1 MFFVDITHVL
11 MQRSLFHRLLNP
23 LLLWRLRHVSERVY
37 VVWLAV
43 LVGVLAGLAAVA
55 LKTAVH
61 WQQHRLETAV
71 TEPNRVFALSIYPI
85 IGITLTVLVTK
96 YLLGGNLGRGIGP
109 IIYNTARENA
119 IVPRS
124 KLYSQL
130 ITAFLTVSFGGSA
143 GTEAPISVTGAAIG
157 SNAARVLRA
166 GRRRRRLLTG
176 CGAAAG
182 VAAIFN
188 APIAGVLFAVEA
200 ILMELPAQYF
210 IPLLISS
217 ATATVVSKAL
227 YAGQPFALI
236 TNSWVVNT
244 VPFYLVLGLLTA
256 FLSVYM
262 IRTYHWFDHFW
273 ERWPGLRWQ
282 KVLAGGAALGALIF
296 LFPPLYGEGYTTVVE
311 KLLAGNAQDLTDG
324 SLFSVYGDNNV
335 WLLLA
340 LVFFTMMAKVVAT
353 SITVG
358 AGGNGGMF
366 GSSLVAGALGG
377 FLFARL
383 VNLTGLVAIP
393 EVHFVV
399 LGMAGV
405 LAGVVHAPLT
415 AIFLIA
421 EITGGYAL
429 FVPLMFVTSFSYLV
443 TKHFEPYSVYTRKLT
458 QKGVDVYANRDRD
471 LLSRLDLRRLL
482 DTDFLALRPS
492 ATLGELVDVFRHAH
506 RNVFPVVSKNGLL
519 QGIITLDMVR
529 DTLFDGAHYTTTN
542 VRELMRKPV
551 AVIHTTDSVEHC
563 LDLLERTDSPAL
575 PVCDDEGRYL
585 GFIVKAAILARY
597 RRELIEEGQV

>member
-1 MFFVDITHVL
+1 MPQKTVY
-11 MQRSLFHRLLNP
+11 RLLNP

-37 VVWLAV
+37 VVWLAG

-61 WQQHRLETAV
+61 WQQDRLAAAV
-71 TEPNRVFALSIYPI
+71 TEPNRVFALSLYPI

-96 YLLGGNLGRGIGP
+96 YLLHGNLGRGIGA

-119 IVPRS
+119 LVPVS

-143 GTEAPISVTGAAIG
+143 GMEAPISVTGAAIG

-182 VAAIFN
+182 IAAIFN
-188 APIAGVLFAVEA
+188 APIAGVLFAVES
-200 ILMELPAQYF
+200 ILLELPAQYF

-236 TNSWVVNT
+236 THSWVVNT
-244 VPFYLVLGLLTA
+244 VPFYLVLGLLMA
-256 FLSVYM
+256 LLSVYM
-262 IRTYHWFDHFW
+262 IRVYNWFDHFW
-273 ERWPGLRWQ
+273 ARWPGLRWQ
-282 KVLAGGAALGALIF
+282 KILLGGTALGALIF

-311 KLLAGNAQDLTDG
+311 KLLAGHAQELTDG

-335 WLLLA
+335 WLLIL
-340 LVFFTMMAKVVAT
+340 LVFFTMLMKVVAT

-383 VNLTGLVAIP
+383 VNMTGLVAIP

-429 FVPLMFVTSFSYLV
+429 FVPLMFVTSLSYLI
-443 TKHFEPYSVYTRKLT
+443 TKHFEPYSVYTGKLML
-458 QKGVDVYANRDRD
+458 KGVDVYANRDRD
-471 LLSRLDLRRLL
+471 LLSRLDLHRLI
-482 DTDFLALRPS
+482 DTDFVALSPGT
-492 ATLGELVDVFRHAH
+492 TLGELVDVFRHAH
-506 RNVFPVVSKNGLL
+506 RNVFPVVSRTGLL
-519 QGIITLDMVR
+519 RGIVTLDMVR
-529 DTLFDGAHYTTTN
+529 DTLFDGEHYTTIK
-542 VRELMRKPV
+542 VGELMQPPPMT
-551 AVIHTTDSVEHC
+551 ILDTDRVEHA
-563 LDLLERTDSPAL
+563 LDLLERTASTAL
-575 PVCDDEGRYL
+575 PVCDDDGNYL

>member
-1 MFFVDITHVL
+1 MAQKRIY
-11 MQRSLFHRLLNP
+11 RLLNP
-23 LLLWRLRHVSERVY
+23 LLLWRLRHVNERLY
-37 VVWLAV
+37 VVVLAV
-43 LVGVLAGLAAVA
+43 LVGVLAGLAAVL
-55 LKTAVH
+55 LKTAIH
-61 WQQHRLETAV
+61 WQQARLADAV
-71 TEPNRVFALSIYPI
+71 TEPNRVFALSLYPL
-85 IGITLTVLVTK
+85 IGITLTALFTK
-96 YLLGGNLGRGIGP
+96 YLLNGNLGRGIGP
-109 IIYNTARENA
+109 IIYSAARENA
-119 IVPRS
+119 LVPRS

-130 ITAFLTVSFGGSA
+130 VTAFLTVSFGGSA

-200 ILMELPAQYF
+200 ILLELPAQYF

-236 TNSWVVNT
+236 TNSWVLNT
-244 VPFYLVLGLLTA
+244 VPFYLALGLLTA
-256 FLSVYM
+256 ALSVYM
-262 IRTYHWFDHFW
+262 IRTYYWFDRFV

-282 KVLAGGAALGALIF
+282 KVLIGGTTLGILIF

-311 KLLAGNAQDLTDG
+311 KLLAGQAQHLTDG
-324 SLFSVYGDNNV
+324 SLFSVYGDDNV

-340 LVFFTMMAKVVAT
+340 LAFFTMITKVIAT
-353 SITVG
+353 SVTIG

-366 GSSLVAGALGG
+366 GTSLVAGALAG

-383 VNLTGLVAIP
+383 INLTGLVAIP

-429 FVPLMFVTSFSYLV
+429 FVPLMLVTSFSYLT
-443 TKHFEPYSVYTRKLT
+443 TKHFEPYSVYTKKLT
-458 QKGVDVYANRDRD
+458 LKGVDVYANRDRD
-471 LLSRLDLRRLL
+471 LLSRLDLHRLL
-482 DTDFLALRPS
+482 DTHYVPLRPGN
-492 ATLGELVDVFRHAH
+492 TLGELVEVFRHAH
-506 RNVFPVVSKNGLL
+506 RDEFPVVSRKGQLRGL
-519 QGIITLDMVR
+519 ITLDMVR
-529 DTLFDGAHYTTTN
+529 DLLFDDAHYTTTT
-542 VRELMRKPV
+542 VRELMRPAPATV
-551 AVIHTTDSVEHC
+551 RATDTAEYT
-563 LDLLERTDSPAL
+563 LALLERTNCAAL
-575 PVCDDEGRYL
+575 PVVDANGIYL
-585 GFIVKAAILARY
+585 GFVTKASILARY
-597 RRELIEEGQV
+597 RRELIEEGQA

>member
-1 MFFVDITHVL
+1 
-11 MQRSLFHRLLNP
+11 MQKSLLHRLLNP

-61 WQQHRLETAV
+61 WQQSRLASAV

-236 TNSWVVNT
+236 TNSWVVDT

-282 KVLAGGAALGALIF
+282 KVLVGGAALGALIF

-335 WLLLA
+335 WLLLI
-340 LVFFTMMAKVVAT
+340 LVFFTMMMKVVAT
-353 SITVG
+353 SVTVG

-429 FVPLMFVTSFSYLV
+429 FVPLMFVTSFSYMI

-471 LLSRLDLRRLL
+471 LLSRLDLHRLL
-482 DTDFLALRPS
+482 DTEFIALRPS

-506 RNVFPVVSKNGLL
+506 RNVFPVVSKSGLL
-519 QGIITLDMVR
+519 RGVISLDMVR
-529 DTLFDGAHYTTTN
+529 DTLFDGAHYTTTK
-542 VRELMRKPV
+542 VSELMQKPV
-551 AVIHTTDSVEHC
+551 AVISPTDTVEHC
-563 LDLLERTDSPAL
+563 LDLLERTDSTAL
-575 PVCDDEGRYL
+575 PVCDDEGLYL
-585 GFIVKAAILARY
+585 GFIVKSAILARY

>member
-1 MFFVDITHVL
+1 
-11 MQRSLFHRLLNP
+11 

-43 LVGVLAGLAAVA
+43 LVGVLAGLAAVV

-61 WQQHRLETAV
+61 WQQERLALAV
-71 TEPNRVFALSIYPI
+71 TEPNRVFALSLYPI
-85 IGITLTVLVTK
+85 IGITLTVLVTR
-96 YLLGGNLGRGIGP
+96 YLLHGNLGRGIGA

-119 IVPRS
+119 LVPRS

-143 GTEAPISVTGAAIG
+143 GMEAPISVTGAAIG

-182 VAAIFN
+182 IAAIFN
-188 APIAGVLFAVEA
+188 APIAGVLFAVES
-200 ILMELPAQYF
+200 ILLELPAQYF

-236 TNSWVVNT
+236 THSWVVNT
-244 VPFYLVLGLLTA
+244 VPFYLVLGLLMA
-256 FLSVYM
+256 LLSVYM
-262 IRTYHWFDHFW
+262 IRVYNWFDHFW
-273 ERWPGLRWQ
+273 ARWPGLRWQ
-282 KVLAGGAALGALIF
+282 KVLLGGTALGALIF

-311 KLLAGNAQDLTDG
+311 KLLAGHAQELTDG

-335 WLLLA
+335 WLLIL
-340 LVFFTMMAKVVAT
+340 LVFFTMLMKVVAT

-383 VNLTGLVAIP
+383 VNMTGLVAVP

-405 LAGVVHAPLT
+405 LAGVAHAPLT

-429 FVPLMFVTSFSYLV
+429 FVPLMFVTSLSYLI
-443 TKHFEPYSVYTRKLT
+443 TKHFEPYSVYTGKLML
-458 QKGVDVYANRDRD
+458 KGVDVYANRDRD
-471 LLSRLDLRRLL
+471 LLARLDLHRLI
-482 DTDFLALRPS
+482 DTDFVTLSPGT
-492 ATLGELVDVFRHAH
+492 TLGELVDVFRHAH
-506 RNVFPVVSKNGLL
+506 RNVFPVVSRTGLL
-519 QGIITLDMVR
+519 RGIVTLDMVR
-529 DTLFDGAHYTTTN
+529 DTLFDGEHYTTIK
-542 VRELMRKPV
+542 VGELMQPPPMT
-551 AVIHTTDSVEHC
+551 ILDTDRVEHA
-563 LDLLERTDSPAL
+563 LDLLERTASTAL
-575 PVCDDEGRYL
+575 PVCDDDGNYL

>member
-1 MFFVDITHVL
+1 L
-11 MQRSLFHRLLNP
+11 KKLLHRLLNP

-43 LVGVLAGLAAVA
+43 LVGVLAGLAAVV

-61 WQQHRLETAV
+61 WQQERLALAV
-71 TEPNRVFALSIYPI
+71 TEPNRVFALSLYPI

-96 YLLGGNLGRGIGP
+96 YLLHGNLGRGIGA

-119 IVPRS
+119 LVPRS

-143 GTEAPISVTGAAIG
+143 GMEAPISVTGAAIG

-182 VAAIFN
+182 IAAIFN
-188 APIAGVLFAVEA
+188 APIAGVLFAVES
-200 ILMELPAQYF
+200 ILLELPAQYF

-236 TNSWVVNT
+236 THSWVVNT
-244 VPFYLVLGLLTA
+244 VPFYLVLGLLMA
-256 FLSVYM
+256 LLSVYM
-262 IRTYHWFDHFW
+262 IRVYNWFDHFW
-273 ERWPGLRWQ
+273 ARWPGLRWQ
-282 KVLAGGAALGALIF
+282 KVLLGGTALGALIF

-311 KLLAGNAQDLTDG
+311 KLLAGHAQELTDG

-335 WLLLA
+335 WLLIL
-340 LVFFTMMAKVVAT
+340 LVFFTMLMKVVAT

-383 VNLTGLVAIP
+383 VNMTGLVAVP

-405 LAGVVHAPLT
+405 LAGVAHAPLT

-429 FVPLMFVTSFSYLV
+429 FVPLMFVTSLSYLI
-443 TKHFEPYSVYTRKLT
+443 TKHFEPYSVYT
-458 QKGVDVYANRDRD
+458 ANRDRD
-471 LLSRLDLRRLL
+471 LLARLDLHRLI
-482 DTDFLALRPS
+482 DTDFVTLSPGT
-492 ATLGELVDVFRHAH
+492 TLGELVDVFRHAH
-506 RNVFPVVSKNGLL
+506 RNVFPVVSRTGLL
-519 QGIITLDMVR
+519 RGIVTLDMVR
-529 DTLFDGAHYTTTN
+529 DTLFDGEHYTTIK
-542 VRELMRKPV
+542 VGELMQPPPMT
-551 AVIHTTDSVEHC
+551 ILDTDRVEHA
-563 LDLLERTDSPAL
+563 LDLLERTASTAL
-575 PVCDDEGRYL
+575 PVCDDDGNYL

>member
-1 MFFVDITHVL
+1 M
-11 MQRSLFHRLLNP
+11 
-23 LLLWRLRHVSERVY
+23 LLWRLRHVSERVY

-43 LVGVLAGLAAVA
+43 LVGVLAGLAAVV

-61 WQQHRLETAV
+61 WQQERLALAV
-71 TEPNRVFALSIYPI
+71 TEPNRVFALSLYPI

-96 YLLGGNLGRGIGP
+96 YLLHGNLGRGIGA

-119 IVPRS
+119 LVPRS

-143 GTEAPISVTGAAIG
+143 GMEAPISVTGAAIG

-182 VAAIFN
+182 IAAIFN
-188 APIAGVLFAVEA
+188 APIAGVLFAVES
-200 ILMELPAQYF
+200 ILLELPAQYF

-236 TNSWVVNT
+236 THSWVVNT
-244 VPFYLVLGLLTA
+244 VPFYLVLGLLMA
-256 FLSVYM
+256 LLSVYM
-262 IRTYHWFDHFW
+262 IRVYNWFDHFW
-273 ERWPGLRWQ
+273 ARWPGLRWQ
-282 KVLAGGAALGALIF
+282 KVLLGGTALGALIF

-311 KLLAGNAQDLTDG
+311 KLLAGHAQELTDG

-335 WLLLA
+335 WLLIL
-340 LVFFTMMAKVVAT
+340 LVFFTMLMKVVAT

-383 VNLTGLVAIP
+383 VNMTGLVAVP

-405 LAGVVHAPLT
+405 LAGVAHAPLT

-429 FVPLMFVTSFSYLV
+429 FVPLMFVTSLSYLI
-443 TKHFEPYSVYTRKLT
+443 TKHFEPYSVYTGKLML
-458 QKGVDVYANRDRD
+458 KGVDVYANRDRD
-471 LLSRLDLRRLL
+471 LLARLDLHRLI
-482 DTDFLALRPS
+482 DTDFVTLSPGT
-492 ATLGELVDVFRHAH
+492 TLGELVDVFRHAH
-506 RNVFPVVSKNGLL
+506 RNVFPVVSRTGLL
-519 QGIITLDMVR
+519 RGIVTLDMVR
-529 DTLFDGAHYTTTN
+529 DTLFDGEHYTTIK
-542 VRELMRKPV
+542 VGELMQPPPMT
-551 AVIHTTDSVEHC
+551 ILDTDRVEHA
-563 LDLLERTDSPAL
+563 LDLLERTASTAL
-575 PVCDDEGRYL
+575 PVCDDDGNYL

>member
-1 MFFVDITHVL
+1 MMHPPDHSHKSRI
-11 MQRSLFHRLLNP
+11 HRLLNP
-23 LLLWRLRHVSERVY
+23 FLLWRLRHVSERVY
-37 VVWLAV
+37 VVWLAA

-55 LKTAVH
+55 LKTAIH
-61 WQQHRLETAV
+61 WQQHRLAEAV
-71 TEPNRVFALSIYPI
+71 TEPNRVFALSFYPI

-96 YLLGGNLGRGIGP
+96 YLLNGNLGRGIGP
-109 IIYNTARENA
+109 IIYSTARENA

-200 ILMELPAQYF
+200 ILLELPAQYF

-227 YAGQPFALI
+227 YAGQPFTLI
-236 TNSWVVNT
+236 TTSWVLNT
-244 VPFYLVLGLLTA
+244 VPFYVLFGLLTA
-256 FLSVYM
+256 LLAVYM
-262 IRTYHWFDHFW
+262 IRTYHWFEHFW
-273 ERWPGLRWQ
+273 GRWPGLRWQ
-282 KVLAGGAALGALIF
+282 KVLAGGAALGLLIF
-296 LFPPLYGEGYTTVVE
+296 LFPPLYGEGYTTVVQT
-311 KLLAGNAQDLTDG
+311 LLDGHAHDLTTD
-324 SLFSVYGDNNV
+324 SLFSVYGDDNV
-335 WLLLA
+335 WWLLV
-340 LVFFTMMAKVVAT
+340 LVSCTMLTKVVAT

-366 GSSLVAGALGG
+366 GTSLVAGALGG

-383 VNLTGLVAIP
+383 VNLTGLVALP

-415 AIFLIA
+415 AMFLIA

-429 FVPLMFVTSFSYLV
+429 FVPLMLVTSFSYLI

-458 QKGVDVYANRDRD
+458 QKGVDVYANRDSD
-471 LLSRLDLRRLL
+471 LLSRLDMHRLL
-482 DTDFLALRPS
+482 DTSFMPLRPG

-506 RNVFPVVSKNGLL
+506 RNTFPVVGKSGKLR
-519 QGIITLDMVR
+519 GIITLDMVR
-529 DTLFDGAHYTTTN
+529 DTLFDDAHYTTTK
-542 VRELMRKPV
+542 VRELMMPPPARVRP
-551 AVIHTTDSVEHC
+551 TDSAEHT
-563 LDLLERTDSPAL
+563 LELLERTATPAL
-575 PVCDDEGRYL
+575 PVCDADGVYL
-585 GFIVKAAILARY
+585 GFITQSAILARY
-597 RRELIEEGQV
+597 RRELIEEGQA

>member
-1 MFFVDITHVL
+1 MAQKRIY
-11 MQRSLFHRLLNP
+11 RLLNP
-23 LLLWRLRHVSERVY
+23 LLLWRLRHIDERMY
-37 VVWLAV
+37 VLLLAG
-43 LVGVLAGLAAVA
+43 LVGVLAGLAAVL

-61 WQQHRLETAV
+61 WQQQQLADAV
-71 TEPNRVFALSIYPI
+71 TEPNRVFALSLYPI
-85 IGITLTVLVTK
+85 IGITLTVLFTK
-96 YLLGGNLGRGIGP
+96 YLLGGNLGRGIGA
-109 IIYNTARENA
+109 IIYNTARESS

-130 ITAFLTVSFGGSA
+130 VTAFLTVSFGGSA

-157 SNAARVLRA
+157 SNAARILRA

-188 APIAGVLFAVEA
+188 APISGVLFEVEA
-200 ILMELPAQYF
+200 ILLELPAQYF

-236 TNSWVVNT
+236 TNSWILNT
-244 VPFYLVLGLLTA
+244 VPFYLALGLLTA
-256 FLSVYM
+256 ALSVYM
-262 IRTYHWFDHFW
+262 IRTYNWFDKFW

-282 KVLAGGAALGALIF
+282 KVLAGGLGLGLLIF

-311 KLLAGNAQDLTDG
+311 KLLAGEAARLTDG
-324 SLFSVYGDNNV
+324 SLFSVYGDDNV

-340 LVFFTMMAKVVAT
+340 LVFFTMIFKVVAT
-353 SITVG
+353 SVTVG

-383 VNLTGLVAIP
+383 INLTGLVAIP

-429 FVPLMFVTSFSYLV
+429 FVPLMLVTSFSYLIA
-443 TKHFEPYSVYTRKLT
+443 KHFEPYSVYTKKLT
-458 QKGVDVYANRDRD
+458 LKGVDVNADRDHD
-471 LLSRLDLRRLL
+471 LLSRLDLPRLL
-482 DTDFLALRPS
+482 DTDYVPLRPRT
-492 ATLGELVDVFRHAH
+492 TLGELVEVFRHAH
-506 RNVFPVVSKNGLL
+506 RNVFPVVSKEGRLR
-519 QGIITLDMVR
+519 GIITLDMVR
-529 DTLFDGAHYTTTN
+529 DTLFDNEHYTTTT
-542 VRELMRKPV
+542 VRELMQPPPATIR
-551 AVIHTTDSVEHC
+551 ISDSVEHA
-563 LDLLERTDSPAL
+563 LEMLEYTTSPAL
-575 PVCDDEGRYL
+575 PVVDGTGIYR
-585 GFIVKAAILARY
+585 GFITRANILARY
-597 RRELIEEGQV
+597 RRELIEEGQA

>member
-1 MFFVDITHVL
+1 M
-11 MQRSLFHRLLNP
+11 RKSLVHRLLNP

-37 VVWLAV
+37 VVWLAG
-43 LVGVLAGLAAVA
+43 LVGVLAGLAAVG

-61 WQQHRLETAV
+61 WQQARLAAAV

-109 IIYNTARENA
+109 IIYNTVRENA

-200 ILMELPAQYF
+200 ILLELPAQYF

-244 VPFYLVLGLLTA
+244 VPFYLLLGLLMA

-262 IRTYHWFDHFW
+262 IRTYHWFDRFW

-282 KVLAGGAALGALIF
+282 KVLAGGAALGGLIF
-296 LFPPLYGEGYTTVVE
+296 LFPPLYGEGYNTVVE

-340 LVFFTMMAKVVAT
+340 LVFFTMMTKVIAT
-353 SITVG
+353 SVTVG

-519 QGIITLDMVR
+519 RGIITLDMVR

-542 VRELMRKPV
+542 VRELMQKPV

-563 LDLLERTDSPAL
+563 LDLLERTDSTAL
-575 PVCDDEGRYL
+575 PVCDDEGNYL
-585 GFIVKAAILARY
+585 GFITKSAILARY

>member
-1 MFFVDITHVL
+1 
-11 MQRSLFHRLLNP
+11 MQKSLVHRLLNP
-23 LLLWRLRHVSERVY
+23 FLLWRLRHVSERVY
-37 VVWLAV
+37 VVWLAG
-43 LVGVLAGLAAVA
+43 LVGVLAGLAAVG

-61 WQQHRLETAV
+61 WQQARLASAV

-200 ILMELPAQYF
+200 ILLELPAQYF

-236 TNSWVVNT
+236 TNSWVVDT
-244 VPFYLVLGLLTA
+244 VPFYLLLGLLMA

-262 IRTYHWFDHFW
+262 IRTYHWFDRFW

-282 KVLAGGAALGALIF
+282 KVLVGGAALGGLIF
-296 LFPPLYGEGYTTVVE
+296 LFPPLYGEGYSNVVE

-340 LVFFTMMAKVVAT
+340 LVFFTMMTKVIAT
-353 SITVG
+353 SVTVG

-429 FVPLMFVTSFSYLV
+429 FVPLMFVTSFSYLI

-519 QGIITLDMVR
+519 RGIITLDMVR

-563 LDLLERTDSPAL
+563 LDLLERTDSTAL
-575 PVCDDEGRYL
+575 PVCDDAGNYL
-585 GFIVKAAILARY
+585 GFITKSAILARY

>member
-1 MFFVDITHVL
+1 MAQKRI
-11 MQRSLFHRLLNP
+11 HRLLHP
-23 LLLWRLRHVSERVY
+23 FLLWRLRHVSERVY
-37 VVWLAV
+37 VVWLAA
-43 LVGVLAGLAAVA
+43 LVGVLAGLAAVL
-55 LKTAVH
+55 LKTAIH
-61 WQQHRLETAV
+61 WQQHRLAAAV
-71 TEPNRVFALSIYPI
+71 TEPNRVFALSIYPLV
-85 IGITLTVLVTK
+85 GITLTVLVTK

-109 IIYNTARENA
+109 IIYSTARENA

-124 KLYSQL
+124 KLYSQVV
-130 ITAFLTVSFGGSA
+130 TAFLTVSFGGSA

-200 ILMELPAQYF
+200 ILLELPAQYF

-227 YAGQPFALI
+227 YAGQPFTLI
-236 TNSWVVNT
+236 TNSWVLNT
-244 VPFYLVLGLLTA
+244 VPFYALLGPLTA
-256 FLSVYM
+256 VFSVYM
-262 IRTYHWFDHFW
+262 IRTYHWFDHFV

-282 KVLAGGAALGALIF
+282 KVLAGGAALGLLIF

-311 KLLAGNAQDLTDG
+311 KLLAGRAQELTDG
-324 SLFSVYGDNNV
+324 SLFSVYGDDNV
-335 WLLLA
+335 WWLLV
-340 LVFFTMMAKVVAT
+340 LVFCTMMTKVVAT

-366 GSSLVAGALGG
+366 GSSLVAGALCG

-383 VNLTGLVAIP
+383 VNLTGLVVLP

-429 FVPLMFVTSFSYLV
+429 FVPLMLVTSFSYLI

-458 QKGVDVYANRDRD
+458 LKGVDVYANRDQD
-471 LLSRLDLRRLL
+471 LLSRLDLHRLI
-482 DTDFLALRPS
+482 DTDFVPLRPG
-492 ATLGELVDVFRHAH
+492 ATLGELVEIFRHAH
-506 RNVFPVVSKNGLL
+506 RNVFPVVSKSGSLR
-519 QGIITLDMVR
+519 GVITLDMVR
-529 DTLFDGAHYTTTN
+529 DTLFDGAHYTTTK
-542 VRELMRKPV
+542 VRELMKPPP
-551 AVIHTTDSVEHC
+551 ALIAPTDSAEHV
-563 LDLLERTDSPAL
+563 LALLERTATTTL
-575 PVCDDEGRYL
+575 PVCDTDGQYL
-585 GFIVKAAILARY
+585 GFVTKAAILARY

>member
-1 MFFVDITHVL
+1 
-11 MQRSLFHRLLNP
+11 
-23 LLLWRLRHVSERVY
+23 
-37 VVWLAV
+37 
-43 LVGVLAGLAAVA
+43 
-55 LKTAVH
+55 
-61 WQQHRLETAV
+61 
-71 TEPNRVFALSIYPI
+71 
-85 IGITLTVLVTK
+85 VLVTK

-119 IVPRS
+119 VVPRS

-130 ITAFLTVSFGGSA
+130 VTAFLTVSFGGSA

-200 ILMELPAQYF
+200 ILLELPAQYF

-236 TNSWVVNT
+236 TNSWVLNT
-244 VPFYLVLGLLTA
+244 VPFYAALGPLTA
-256 FLSVYM
+256 ALAIYM
-262 IRTYHWFDHFW
+262 IRTYHWFDHFL

-282 KVLAGGAALGALIF
+282 KVVVGGAVLGLLIF
-296 LFPPLYGEGYTTVVE
+296 LFPPLYGEGYTTVVQQ
-311 KLLAGNAQDLTDG
+311 LLDGRAQDLTDG

-335 WLLLA
+335 WWLLV
-340 LVFFTMMAKVVAT
+340 LVFFTMLTKVVAT
-353 SITVG
+353 SVTVG

-366 GSSLVAGALGG
+366 GSSLVAGALCG

-383 VNLTGLVAIP
+383 VNLTGLVSLP

-429 FVPLMFVTSFSYLV
+429 FVPLMLVTSFSYLI
-443 TKHFEPYSVYTRKLT
+443 TKRFEPYSVYTRKLT
-458 QKGVDVYANRDRD
+458 LKGVDVYANRDSD
-471 LLSRLDLRRLL
+471 LLSRLDLHRLI
-482 DTDFLALRPS
+482 DTDFVPLRPG

-506 RNVFPVVSKNGLL
+506 HDVFPVVSKSGLL
-519 QGIITLDMVR
+519 RGIITLDMVR
-529 DTLFDGAHYTTTN
+529 DTLFDGAHYTTIK
-542 VRELMRKPV
+542 VRELMQPPP
-551 AVIHTTDSVEHC
+551 ALICPTDSAEHT
-563 LDLLERTDSPAL
+563 LALLERTDTQAL
-575 PVCDDEGRYL
+575 PVCDAEGQYL
-585 GFIVKAAILARY
+585 GFIAKTAILARY

>member
-1 MFFVDITHVL
+1 
-11 MQRSLFHRLLNP
+11 MQKSLVHRLLNP
-23 LLLWRLRHVSERVY
+23 FLLWRLRHVSERVY
-37 VVWLAV
+37 VVWLAG

-61 WQQHRLETAV
+61 WQQNRLAQAV

-96 YLLGGNLGRGIGP
+96 YLLHGNLGRGIGP

-143 GTEAPISVTGAAIG
+143 GTEAPISVTGSAIG

-182 VAAIFN
+182 IAAIFN

-256 FLSVYM
+256 LLSVYM

-282 KVLAGGAALGALIF
+282 KVLLGGTALGALIF
-296 LFPPLYGEGYTTVVE
+296 LFPPLYGEGYSTVVE
-311 KLLAGNAQDLTDG
+311 KLLAGNAQALTDD

-335 WLLLA
+335 WLLLI
-340 LVFFTMMAKVVAT
+340 LVFFTMMMKVVAT

-383 VNLTGLVAIP
+383 VNMTGLVAIP

-429 FVPLMFVTSFSYLV
+429 FVPLMFVTSFSYLI

-458 QKGVDVYANRDRD
+458 LKGVDVYANRDRD
-471 LLSRLDLRRLL
+471 LLSRLDLHRLL

-506 RNVFPVVSKNGLL
+506 RNVFPVVGKSGQLR
-519 QGIITLDMVR
+519 GIISLDMVR
-529 DTLFDGAHYTTTN
+529 DTLFDGAHYTTTKLS
-542 VRELMRKPV
+542 ELMQKPV
-551 AVIHTTDSVEHC
+551 AIIHATDSVEHC
-563 LDLLERTDSPAL
+563 LDVLERTDSTAL
-575 PVCDDEGRYL
+575 PVCDDEGNYL
-585 GFIVKAAILARY
+585 GFIVKSAILARY
-597 RRELIEEGQV
+597 RRELIEEGQA

>member
-1 MFFVDITHVL
+1 
-11 MQRSLFHRLLNP
+11 MQKSLIHRLLNP
-23 LLLWRLRHVSERVY
+23 LLLWRLRHVSDRVY
-37 VVWLAV
+37 VVWLAG

-61 WQQHRLETAV
+61 WQQARLASAV

-85 IGITLTVLVTK
+85 IGITLTVVVTK
-96 YLLGGNLGRGIGP
+96 YLLGGDLGRGIGP

-182 VAAIFN
+182 IAAIFN
-188 APIAGVLFAVEA
+188 APIAGVLFAVES
-200 ILMELPAQYF
+200 ILLELPAQYF

-217 ATATVVSKAL
+217 ATATMVSKAL

-236 TNSWVVNT
+236 THSWVVNT
-244 VPFYLVLGLLTA
+244 VPFYLVLGLLMA
-256 FLSVYM
+256 MLSVYM
-262 IRTYHWFDHFW
+262 IRMYHWFDHFW
-273 ERWPGLRWQ
+273 ARWPGLRWQ
-282 KVLAGGAALGALIF
+282 KVLAGGTALGTLIF

-311 KLLAGNAQDLTDG
+311 KLLAGDAQSLTDG

-335 WLLLA
+335 WLLLI
-340 LVFFTMMAKVVAT
+340 LVFFTMLMKVVAT
-353 SITVG
+353 SVTVG

-383 VNLTGLVAIP
+383 VNMTGLVAIP

-429 FVPLMFVTSFSYLV
+429 FVPLMFVTSFSYLI

-458 QKGVDVYANRDRD
+458 LKGVDVYANRDSE
-471 LLSRLDLRRLL
+471 LLSRLDLHRLL
-482 DTDFLALRPS
+482 DTDFLALRSS

-506 RNVFPVVSKNGLL
+506 RNVFPVVGRTGLL
-519 QGIITLDMVR
+519 RGIIRLDMVR
-529 DTLFDGAHYTTTN
+529 DVLFDDAHYTTIKLS
-542 VRELMRKPV
+542 ELMQKP
-551 AVIHTTDSVEHC
+551 AALIRPTDSVEHC
-563 LDLLERTDSPAL
+563 LELLERTESTSL
-575 PVCDDEGRYL
+575 PVCDDEGNYL
-585 GFIVKAAILARY
+585 GFIVKATILARY

>member
-1 MFFVDITHVL
+1 MKKL
-11 MQRSLFHRLLNP
+11 LSRLLNP

-43 LVGVLAGLAAVA
+43 LVGVLAGLAAVV

-61 WQQHRLETAV
+61 WQQERLALAV
-71 TEPNRVFALSIYPI
+71 TEPNRVFALSLYPI

-96 YLLGGNLGRGIGP
+96 YLLNGNLGRGIGA

-119 IVPRS
+119 LVPRS

-143 GTEAPISVTGAAIG
+143 GMEAPISVTGAAIG

-182 VAAIFN
+182 IAAIFN
-188 APIAGVLFAVEA
+188 APIAGVLFAVES
-200 ILMELPAQYF
+200 ILLELPAQYF

-236 TNSWVVNT
+236 THSWVVNT
-244 VPFYLVLGLLTA
+244 VPFYLVLGLLMA
-256 FLSVYM
+256 LLSVYM
-262 IRTYHWFDHFW
+262 IRVYNWFDHFW
-273 ERWPGLRWQ
+273 ARWPGLRWQ
-282 KVLAGGAALGALIF
+282 KVLLGGTALGALIF

-311 KLLAGNAQDLTDG
+311 KLLAGHAQELTDG

-335 WLLLA
+335 WLLIL
-340 LVFFTMMAKVVAT
+340 LVFFTMLMKVVAT

-383 VNLTGLVAIP
+383 VNMTGLVAVP

-429 FVPLMFVTSFSYLV
+429 FVPLMFVTSLSYLI
-443 TKHFEPYSVYTRKLT
+443 TKHFEPYSVYTGKLML
-458 QKGVDVYANRDRD
+458 KGVDVYANRDRD
-471 LLSRLDLRRLL
+471 LLARLDLHRLI
-482 DTDFLALRPS
+482 DTDFVTLSPGT
-492 ATLGELVDVFRHAH
+492 TLGELVDVFRHAH
-506 RNVFPVVSKNGLL
+506 RNVFPVVSRTGLL
-519 QGIITLDMVR
+519 RGIITLDMVR
-529 DTLFDGAHYTTTN
+529 DTLFDGEHYTTIK
-542 VRELMRKPV
+542 VGELMQPPPMT
-551 AVIHTTDSVEHC
+551 ILDTDRVEHA
-563 LDLLERTDSPAL
+563 LDLLERTASTAL
-575 PVCDDEGRYL
+575 PVCDDDGNYL
-585 GFIVKAAILARY
+585 GFIVKSAILARY